1 MLPVDV
7 RRDQHDCRPVRA
19 TMSTFD
25 LADCPVL
32 SLCLTKQQEEEEKG
46 FIFQ

>member
-1 MLPVDV
+1 
-7 RRDQHDCRPVRA
+7 
-19 TMSTFD
+19 MSTFD

-32 SLCLTKQQEEEEKG
+32 SLCLTIQQEEEEEEKG